1 MRTASHAP
9 CIASQWRRI
18 LLAAT
23 FLVGLAGCA
32 DYELA
37 YEEGVEDYEP
47 IYCYQSLADATCY
60 RRPYARDAR
69 RLINYYG
76 PSPRRYDRPKP
87 SAS

>member
-1 MRTASHAP
+1 MRTAIQP
-9 CIASQWRRI
+9 LRVTKPWRRI

-23 FLVGLAGCA
+23 FLAGLAGCA
-32 DYELA
+32 DYESA

-47 IYCYQSLADATCY
+47 IYCYQSLADAACY
-60 RRPYARDAR
+60 RRPYVRDAR